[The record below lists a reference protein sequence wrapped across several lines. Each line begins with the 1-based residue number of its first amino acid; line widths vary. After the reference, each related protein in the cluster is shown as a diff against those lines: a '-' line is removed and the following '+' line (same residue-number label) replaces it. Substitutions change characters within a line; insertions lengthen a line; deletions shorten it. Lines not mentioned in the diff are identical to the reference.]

1 MKYKLE
7 KTYSVTQSEFIWEY
21 DVETECV
28 TVLKHRRTEKCCL
41 LRWNCEVDWSL
52 VTVWNCQWSVWP
64 SEWAE
69 SQWQCLPRC
78 SQWEN
83 CVWLCSVMSAPANV
97 TCSANMWGDVVS
109 AALAVLFATVRT
121 VRLEWIAT
129 ETAVGL
135 CRHCSMRTLS
145 FPSDSRQLVERD
157 HPFSV
162 NKCDSHYL
170 IFCSIDVSGH
180 PANYHKFTL
189 NWLLNCALLM
199 RSIFGEVWVVK
210 PSSVWQ
216 VAAMFSSCF
225 FN

>member
-1 MKYKLE
+1 
-7 KTYSVTQSEFIWEY
+7 
-21 DVETECV
+21 
-28 TVLKHRRTEKCCL
+28 
-41 LRWNCEVDWSL
+41 
-52 VTVWNCQWSVWP
+52 
-64 SEWAE
+64 
-69 SQWQCLPRC
+69 
-78 SQWEN
+78 
-83 CVWLCSVMSAPANV
+83 MSAPANV
-97 TCSANMWGDVVS
+97 TCSANMRGDVVS
-109 AALAVLFATVRT
+109 AALAVLFVTVRT

-145 FPSDSRQLVERD
+145 FPSDSMQLVERE

-225 FN
+225 LINYHFSHLHKCSWIISALQSLHPALFSSLCCKGTKYWSALPRQISHCSIYRSIEVGFVNNRFLPAKSSKFAILLP